1 MRRIL
6 LGVALLSLAATGCSV
21 DLTRGQ
27 NATSA
32 QDVSSNSRQQADP
45 IVTVVKRVLPAVV
58 NVTTD
63 LFQPNPVGGQQGQG
77 VGTGFVVRQDGVI
90 VTNCHVVEQATRIS
104 VFTSASNPVRY
115 DARVIG
121 GDCLHDVAVL
131 KVDATGLPTVPL
143 GSSSDLLLGQPV
155 VALGYA
161 LALEGG
167 PTVTAGIVSALDR
180 TIQAQ
185 DPGCT
190 VCRNGIRT
198 YTNVVQTDAAINH
211 GDSGGPLV
219 NMQGQVVGIDSAGA
233 DTAENIGFAIAIDSV
248 KSPIQQAIANPLA
261 PSAYLGVST
270 QSVSS
275 TMAFQLNLP
284 VGHGA
289 YVLATTTD
297 GPAAKAGIKNG
308 DVIVGVNGSDVRT
321 AEDLGSI
328 LAGLQPGQSV
338 QVQVITPTGQ
348 ARTINVT
355 LGTRP
360 LPAQL
365 P

>member
-1 MRRIL
+1 ANRAAATRRMPGIAKRPDGGSSMRRIL

-58 NVTTD
+58 NVTT
-63 LFQPNPVGGQQGQG
+63 
-77 VGTGFVVRQDGVI
+77 
-90 VTNCHVVEQATRIS
+90 
-104 VFTSASNPVRY
+104 
-115 DARVIG
+115 
-121 GDCLHDVAVL
+121 
-131 KVDATGLPTVPL
+131 
-143 GSSSDLLLGQPV
+143 
-155 VALGYA
+155 
-161 LALEGG
+161 
-167 PTVTAGIVSALDR
+167 VTAGIVSALDR

-211 GDSGGPLV
+211 GNSGGPLV

-261 PSAYLGVST
+261 PSA
-270 QSVSS
+270 
-275 TMAFQLNLP
+275 
-284 VGHGA
+284 
-289 YVLATTTD
+289 
-297 GPAAKAGIKNG
+297 
-308 DVIVGVNGSDVRT
+308 
-321 AEDLGSI
+321 
-328 LAGLQPGQSV
+328 
-338 QVQVITPTGQ
+338 
-348 ARTINVT
+348 
-355 LGTRP
+355 
-360 LPAQL
+360 
-365 P
+365 